1 MRASG
6 WMRRNP
12 VVVIGLACALALTT
26 ALIEPVTAQE
36 SRRSV
41 LQGREP
47 QTVRMTVAQSTVLDM
62 PTAIRRASVADPG
75 IVDLLVLSPEQLYL
89 MAKTIGRTTL
99 TLWGEKGTVSGV
111 YEVDVTSDGNR
122 LKEQLHRL
130 FPLEQ
135 NVQVTASHAHLTL
148 TGTVSSTAHLSQI
161 VALAEAY
168 APKKVVNL
176 LQVEGVHQVMLEVR
190 IAEIERALLRRLGIN
205 WASVSGSGKQ
215 FGVSVLKNLTT
226 ALPSGDANAVVPASP
241 ANAPFAFGLG
251 SAINALFRFQTGST
265 SWTAFIDALK
275 EDSLVKVLAE
285 PTLVAL
291 SGQEASF
298 LAGGEFP
305 VPVPQAFGVTTIQY
319 KKFGVQLTFQPMVLS
334 QRKISMTVTPE
345 VSDLDFAN
353 GLTFQGFTVPT
364 VTTRRASTTIEMDDG
379 QSFAVAGLLRDV
391 VRETISKFPV
401 LGDIPILG
409 ALFRS
414 SQFQKNETEL
424 IIVVTPRLAVPQTGT
439 DQPLPT
445 SRFIEPDDFDFY
457 LMGRLQSANQAV
469 LPRLNP
475 PAIPIPESKM
485 EGPVGHLAP

>member
-1 MRASG
+1 MRGRA
-6 WMRRNP
+6 WMRRST
-12 VVVIGLACALALTT
+12 VVVIGLVCAATLMT
-26 ALIEPVTAQE
+26 AMIGTARAQD
-36 SRRSV
+36 SRRPL
-41 LQGREP
+41 LQSREP
-47 QTVRMTVAQSTVLDM
+47 QTVRMTAAQSMVLDV
-62 PTAIRRASVADPG
+62 PTAIKRASVADPS

-89 MAKTIGRTTL
+89 TAKTIGRTTL
-99 TLWGEKGTVSGV
+99 TLWGEKGTVTGV
-111 YEVDVTSDGNR
+111 YQVDVSPDGNR
-122 LKEQLHRL
+122 LKEQLHRV
-130 FPLEQ
+130 FPQEQ
-135 NVQVTASHAHLTL
+135 NIQVMGSHAHLTL
-148 TGTVSSTAHLSQI
+148 TGTVSSTAHISQI

-226 ALPSGDANAVVPASP
+226 PLPSGDANAVVPASP
-241 ANAPFAFGLG
+241 SNAPFAFGLG
-251 SAINALFRFQTGST
+251 SAINALFRFQTGSI

-319 KKFGVQLTFQPMVLS
+319 KKFGVQLTFQPVVLS

-364 VTTRRASTTIEMDDG
+364 ITTRRASTTIEMDDG
-379 QSFAVAGLLRDV
+379 QSFAIAGLLRDV
-391 VRETISKFPV
+391 VRETISKFPI

-414 SQFQKNETEL
+414 SQFQKNETEV
-424 IIVVTPRLAVPQTGT
+424 IIVVTPHLAVPQAGA
-439 DQPLPT
+439 DQRLPT

-457 LMGRLQSANQAV
+457 LMGRLQSVNQAA
-469 LPRLNP
+469 LPRLKP
-475 PAIPIPESKM
+475 QLLPIPESKL